1 MAKVLEFQL
10 HYQSSN
16 EYSGQI
22 SLRIDSLELLAVQ
35 GALKILHV
43 TVQKHQFF
51 GHSAFFI
58 VQISYPYMTTGK
70 TISLIRWTFVGKV
83 MSLLLNML
91 SRLVTDFLP
100 RSNHLLISWLLSP
113 SAETLEPKKLSVTV
127 SAVSLSL
134 CHELMRAD
142 SILKSRDIT
151 LSTKV
156 HLVKAMIFPVVM
168 YGCEVEL

>member
-1 MAKVLEFQL
+1 MEFQL
-10 HYQSSN
+10 HHQSSN

-35 GALKILHV
+35 GAIKILHV
-43 TVQKHQFF
+43 AVQKHQFF

-58 VQISYPYMTTGK
+58 VQISYPYITTGK
-70 TISLIRWTFVGKV
+70 TISLTRWTFVGKV

-91 SRLVTDFLP
+91 SRLVTDFRP
-100 RSNHLLISWLLSP
+100 RINHLLISWLLSP
-113 SAETLEPKKLSVTV
+113 SEETLEPKKLSVTV